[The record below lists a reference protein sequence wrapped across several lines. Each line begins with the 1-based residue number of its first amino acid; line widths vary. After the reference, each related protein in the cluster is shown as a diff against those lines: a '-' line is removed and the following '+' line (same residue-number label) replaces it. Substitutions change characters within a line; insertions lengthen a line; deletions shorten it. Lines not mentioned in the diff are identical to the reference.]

1 MFLASDEEIIFSYM
15 LQFIS
20 TIVVY
25 GFFTPFLIGNQVLM
39 DIDLKGS
46 IYYGCIIKFVMK

>member
-39 DIDLKGS
+39 DSDLKGS